1 MKNADYANTTCPYL
15 GLLDDPDT
23 SHGFPSN
30 WNYCHHS
37 CPTACPK
44 LEYQTEYCLSKKH
57 LQCLV
62 LLNQQLVP
70 LPNYL
75 RTSRS
80 YVTAPKRCLSQVA
93 VYIFVGI
100 MVLVGLAWGFLV
112 QDPVLSKEP
121 PTALVTKLLVERET
135 SPLIFNVSVT
145 APANQTITD
154 GTLTVT
160 HTATLARTPT
170 FTNTVTSSLT
180 SILSKHRLDVLI
192 GTDYKFAIHRVAGG
206 ENFNQYADKYKTSV
220 KAIVAINYNLKTPVR
235 VGTLVIIP
243 AGFTEVANLPD
254 FEAYKL
260 AETGKSL
267 EALAQ
272 ELGVRVADLKYYN
285 AVDAAESLVI
295 GDWLLVPRS
304 ESAP

>member
-1 MKNADYANTTCPYL
+1 MKNADYANLTCPYL
-15 GLLDDPDT
+15 GLLDDTDT

-37 CPTACPK
+37 CPIACPK
-44 LEYQTEYCLSKKH
+44 LEYQTQYCLSKNH
-57 LQCLV
+57 LHCLI

-80 YVTAPKRCLSQVA
+80 YVNTSKRSLFQLA

-100 MVLVGLAWGFLV
+100 VVFVGLAWGFLV
-112 QDPVLSKEP
+112 QDPVLSKVNSTSLATE
-121 PTALVTKLLVERET
+121 LLVERET
-135 SPLIFNVSVT
+135 SSPIFNASVT
-145 APANQTITD
+145 PPANQAITA
-154 GTLTVT
+154 GNLNET

-170 FTNTVTSSLT
+170 FTKTVTSSLT

-206 ENFNQYADKYKTSV
+206 ENFNQYADKYQTSV
-220 KAIVAINYNLKTPVR
+220 KAIVAVNYNLKTPVR

-243 AGFTEVANLPD
+243 AGFSDVAHIPD
-254 FEAYKL
+254 FEAYEL
-260 AETGKSL
+260 TETGKSL
-267 EALAQ
+267 GALAQ

-285 AVDAAESLVI
+285 AIDAAESLVI
-295 GDWLLVPRS
+295 GDWLLIPRS